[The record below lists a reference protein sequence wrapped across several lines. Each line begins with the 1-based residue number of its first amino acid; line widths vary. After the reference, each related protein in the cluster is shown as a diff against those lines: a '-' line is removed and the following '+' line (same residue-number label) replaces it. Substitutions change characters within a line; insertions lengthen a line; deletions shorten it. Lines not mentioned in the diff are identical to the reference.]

1 MSLTLKQVATTT
13 VTSPFSD
20 YSVVTS
26 GYENSGDLNVIN
38 PTYPIFLFDYYTG
51 QIDVG
56 YVIGNTASR
65 PYAGCDINLTVVPDI
80 YLQVVGQNYAITGGG
95 GCSCPPIQSNGS
107 SGCGAWTAF
116 VNLSNNT
123 VTTYPTS
130 SDQLFPVT
138 SFIGHFHSLV
148 VDLTNSVLLLSFV
161 NAQLSPAYGGLFY
174 AIPLSDLQSLLSG
187 TFPTTATWALLNM
200 SNTSYQIY
208 KTNMVLY
215 NGQIYIPVLEPNG
228 SSGALWQFNES
239 SILNSGNT
247 GTPPSSASPTTTGT
261 VINILTTTGTTIIT
275 KATLIYYNNSYYI
288 AVGYTSSTP
297 SVYVGMYNTNT
308 GSVQNTYSFTNL
320 NIDPFQM
327 AVFSGIFLVSG
338 SNNTTG
344 YIYAI
349 DPKTGGILSAS
360 LSTPFVA
367 VSSSGYAVASNT
379 QLNSSSVTFTIYQVL
394 LTQTPK
400 FQNVTI
406 TVSGSTV
413 SASGTLIDQTSGNA
427 ISGATVYLVGVRS
440 YEDNYSNDVV
450 IINSTTTSSTGS
462 FSVSGST
469 QNGISYYGVKY
480 VP

>member
-1 MSLTLKQVATTT
+1 L
-13 VTSPFSD
+13 
-20 YSVVTS
+20 
-26 GYENSGDLNVIN
+26 
-38 PTYPIFLFDYYTG
+38 
-51 QIDVG
+51 
-56 YVIGNTASR
+56 
-65 PYAGCDINLTVVPDI
+65 
-80 YLQVVGQNYAITGGG
+80 
-95 GCSCPPIQSNGS
+95 
-107 SGCGAWTAF
+107 AF
-116 VNLSNNT
+116 
-123 VTTYPTS
+123 
-130 SDQLFPVT
+130 
-138 SFIGHFHSLV
+138 I
-148 VDLTNSVLLLSFV
+148 
-161 NAQLSPAYGGLFY
+161 NAQLSSAYGGLFY

-187 TFPTTATWALLNM
+187 TFPTSATWALLNM

-215 NGQIYIPVLEPNG
+215 NGQVYIPLNEPSG
-228 SSGALWQFNES
+228 TSGALWQFAES

-261 VINILTTTGTTIIT
+261 VITVLSATSNLVTARSTIV
-275 KATLIYYNNSYYI
+275 YYNNNYYV
-288 AVGYTSSTP
+288 ATAYTSSTP
-297 SVYVGMYNTNT
+297 SVHVGMYNINT
-308 GSVQNTYSFTNL
+308 ASVQYTYSFTNL
-320 NIDPFQM
+320 NIAPCRLS
-327 AVFSGIFLVSG
+327 VFSGVFLVSG

-344 YIYAI
+344 YVYAI
-349 DPKTGGILSAS
+349 DPKTGGILSTS

-367 VSSSGYAVASNT
+367 VSSSGYVVASNT
-379 QLNSSSVTFTIYQVL
+379 QLNNSSVTFTVYQVL
-394 LTQTPK
+394 LSQTPK

-469 QNGISYYGVKY
+469 QSGISYYGVKY

>member
-1 MSLTLKQVATTT
+1 MSLTLKQVGTTT

-20 YSVVTS
+20 YSVVSS
-26 GYENSGDLNVIN
+26 GYGNSGDLNVVN
-38 PTYPIFLFDYYTG
+38 PTYPIFIFDYYTG
-51 QIDVG
+51 QVDVG
-56 YVIGNTASR
+56 YVVGNTASR
-65 PYAGCDINLTVVPDI
+65 PYPGCDINVINIPDV
-80 YLQVVGQNYAITGGG
+80 YLQVVGYNYVITGGG
-95 GCSCPPIQSNGS
+95 GCSCSPIQSNGS

-116 VNLSNNT
+116 VNLSSNT
-123 VTTYPTS
+123 IITYPTS

-138 SFIGHFHSLV
+138 SFMGHLNSV
-148 VDLTNSVLLLSFV
+148 AVDLINSVLLLAFV
-161 NAQLSPAYGGLFY
+161 NAQLTPAYGGLFY

-187 TFPTTATWALLNM
+187 TFPTSATWALLNM

-208 KTNMVLY
+208 KCNMVLY
-215 NGQIYIPVLEPNG
+215 NGQVYIPLDEPSG
-228 SSGALWQFNES
+228 TSGALWQFAES

-261 VINILTTTGTTIIT
+261 VINILTTTGNIIST
-275 KATLIYYNNSYYI
+275 KASIVYYNNNYYVAI
-288 AVGYTSSTP
+288 GYATSTP
-297 SVYVGMYNTNT
+297 SVYVGMYNINT
-308 GSVQNTYSFTNL
+308 GSVQYTYSFTNL
-320 NIDPFQM
+320 NIDPYQM
-327 AVFSGIFLVSG
+327 AVFSGVFLVSG
-338 SNNTTG
+338 SNNSTG
-344 YIYAI
+344 YVYAI
-349 DPKTGGILSAS
+349 DPKTGGILSTS
-360 LSTPFVA
+360 LSTPFIA
-367 VSSSGYAVASNT
+367 VSSSGYVVASNT

-400 FQNVTI
+400 FQNVSI

-450 IINSTTTSSTGS
+450 VINSTTTSSTGS

-469 QNGISYYGVKY
+469 QSGISYYGVKY